1 MEDLLS
7 QLKNFSGRFTQ
18 MPMRNRVGMIV
29 GGAVIAGLLVTISMM
44 AQRTDNYEFV
54 FTDLT
59 PEDSNEVAMTLKSS
73 GIPYRLQSDGS
84 AVSVEK
90 DRVYDARM
98 LLAGAGLPRGGFVG
112 FDLFDKGDLGVSQ
125 FTQKINL
132 RRAIEGELARTISSM
147 ANIKTARVHLT
158 MSETGLFK
166 EDDHDAT
173 AAVVL
178 NLIQG
183 RAMDKRAVNGIR
195 HLVASAVPGLK
206 VTNVSIVDSS
216 GTAYTDDES
225 WASNDQAYKRKL
237 ERQYEQR
244 ITGLLQPAVGEGAV
258 FARVTLEVD
267 SSDVVTTSEEYDPES
282 AVVRS
287 ERAVNKT
294 DNKTITPPGGVAGAA
309 GNQPMGRFATIGAT
323 TTNDALEQADE
334 VRNYEISKKVTT
346 VRKRA
351 PRVVKLSAAVLVD
364 GLAGKARTDAEVKK
378 LEELAKSAIGFD
390 EKRGDRFEIAS
401 HIFTQPEIIEE
412 PKPLIEPWQIMLLA
426 LILAAGIAALVLYR
440 RKKEIEAMET
450 LPVAMLRPGK
460 RVADIDAIISDEN
473 EMTRAEQE
481 ADEEER
487 KRAAALPSADAV
499 LRERARRLFEE
510 NPSRALYLI
519 RGWLNQA
526 ATEEEIPTEEVA

>member
-1 MEDLLS
+1 M
-7 QLKNFSGRFTQ
+7 
-18 MPMRNRVGMIV
+18 
-29 GGAVIAGLLVTISMM
+29 
-44 AQRTDNYEFV
+44 
-54 FTDLT
+54 
-59 PEDSNEVAMTLKSS
+59 
-73 GIPYRLQSDGS
+73 
-84 AVSVEK
+84 
-90 DRVYDARM
+90 YDARM

-125 FTQKINL
+125 FTQKVNL

-147 ANIKTARVHLT
+147 ANVKTARVHLT
-158 MSETGLFK
+158 LSETGLFK

-173 AAVVL
+173 AAVVV

-183 RAMDKRAVNGIR
+183 RTLEKRAVNGIR

-206 VTNVSIVDSS
+206 VTNVSIVDSA
-216 GTAYTDDES
+216 GTNYAEDES
-225 WASNDQAYKRKL
+225 WADNDQAYRRKL

-258 FARVTLEVD
+258 FAKVTLEVD

-282 AVVRS
+282 AVIRS

-323 TTNDALEQADE
+323 TTNDQLEQADE

-364 GLAGKARTDAEVKK
+364 GVDGKARTDEEVKK

-390 EKRGDRFEIAS
+390 KERGDRFEIAS
-401 HIFTQPEIIEE
+401 QSFTRPEVIEA
-412 PKPLIEPWQIMLLA
+412 PKPLMEPWQATLLA
-426 LILAAGIAALVLYR
+426 LLLAGAIIGFLVYR
-440 RKKEIEAMET
+440 RKKEMAEMET

-473 EMTRAEQE
+473 EITRAEQE
-481 ADEEER
+481 AEEEER
-487 KRAAALPSADAV
+487 KRAAALPSADAL
-499 LRERARRLFEE
+499 LRERARRLFDE
-510 NPSRALYLI
+510 NPARAVYLI
-519 RGWLNQA
+519 QGWLNQA
-526 ATEEEIPTEEVA
+526 AEEEEISEEEVA